1 MRNKKVDT
9 PKVYNKSETVTIIY
23 SKEGFISIDS
33 VSIKGNKISETTIF
47 APVDNKNIHSIS
59 NEGIPKGKVL
69 LNSTIEIDCNL
80 YNV

>member
-33 VSIKGNKISETTIF
+33 VSIKGNKISKTTIF
-47 APVDNKNIHSIS
+47 APVDNKIYILFQT
-59 NEGIPKGKVL
+59 KGYQRGKYCFIL
-69 LNSTIEIDCNL
+69 Q
-80 YNV
+80 